1 MEYDQLKGFFY
12 VAKLGSFTQAAGRLY
27 LSQPAISLQVKA
39 LEKEIGERLFDRVGR
54 KIRLTHSG
62 EVLFKETEELVGKLD
77 EIQSIVQ
84 QFKSVGRGRLKLG
97 ASDTTSIHVL
107 PRLLQDFLVE
117 YPNVDLTVSSA
128 YSTDVKRLVIDRE
141 LDVGIV
147 TLPVSDSRLDVV
159 PLFSQVFAAIVPSK
173 HPFAARKQLR
183 GKDFAST
190 NLILLESGSTTR
202 QIVDAF
208 LAGEGV
214 APAPNMEFSNFE
226 IIKRYV
232 AEGLGV
238 SVVPR
243 GAVDEARD
251 GVRVVTLQ
259 RKVSVESGAIYRR
272 DRRISHTA
280 RAFVDMARSYFL
292 DDPRRSFFSSSAEAN

>member
-1 MEYDQLKGFFY
+1 ML
-12 VAKLGSFTQAAGRLY
+12 
-27 LSQPAISLQVKA
+27 
-39 LEKEIGERLFDRVGR
+39 
-54 KIRLTHSG
+54 
-62 EVLFKETEELVGKLD
+62 
-77 EIQSIVQ
+77 
-84 QFKSVGRGRLKLG
+84 
-97 ASDTTSIHVL
+97 
-107 PRLLQDFLVE
+107 
-117 YPNVDLTVSSA
+117 
-128 YSTDVKRLVIDRE
+128 DRE

-159 PLFSQVFAAIVPSK
+159 PLFSKVFTAIVPPN
-173 HPFAARKQLR
+173 HPLAARKQLR
-183 GKDFAST
+183 AKDLASADV
-190 NLILLESGSTTR
+190 IALESGTTTR
-202 QIVDAF
+202 KIIDTL

-214 APAPNMEFSNFE
+214 APTPVMEFSNFE

-251 GVRVVTLQ
+251 GVRAVSLQ
-259 RKVSVESGAIYRR
+259 RKLSIESGAIYRR

-292 DDPRRSFFSSSAEAN
+292 DDPRRSLFSSSAEAN